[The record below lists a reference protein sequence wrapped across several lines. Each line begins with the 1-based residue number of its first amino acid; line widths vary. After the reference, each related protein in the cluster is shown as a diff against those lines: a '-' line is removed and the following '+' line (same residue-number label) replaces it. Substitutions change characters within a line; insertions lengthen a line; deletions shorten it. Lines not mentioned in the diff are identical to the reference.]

1 MPQMDRRKF
10 MIIFQFPLAFTLL
23 ILPFFI
29 YFLLPPLKGLH
40 GDALRVPFLN
50 DIAQINL
57 LAGSLWGQKSQGK
70 SSKLLYAI
78 LYTSW
83 IFLSLAVARPQWVG
97 EPLRTNNYGRD
108 ILLVTDIST
117 SMLEPDFTY
126 NNRRIDRLTA
136 VKLAADSFIKQ
147 RTSDR
152 IGLILFGTRAY
163 LQSPIT
169 FDKQS
174 VLDILWS
181 TDAGMAG
188 NSTAIGDAVGLAL
201 KTLSSSP
208 TADKDKTI
216 ILLTDGENNDG
227 SLSMPEVLKLAKDEN
242 IKIYTIGVSGEN
254 QILNSFFGVK
264 LPQIKGLDEET
275 LKLLAAETKGNYYR
289 ASDTNSLQQI
299 YKEIDSLEPSLD
311 KDQYIQERKD
321 LFYYPLAIS
330 LMMVLFL
337 LMIKRRTI

>member
-1 MPQMDRRKF
+1 
-10 MIIFQFPLAFTLL
+10 MIILQYPVVLGLL
-23 ILPFFI
+23 LLPFLI
-29 YFLLPPLKGLH
+29 YYLLPPLKGVH
-40 GDALRVPFLN
+40 GDALRVPFLQ

-57 LAGSLWGQKSQGK
+57 LAGSLWGQKNQGN
-70 SSKLLYAI
+70 SSKLFYAI
-78 LYTSW
+78 LYISW
-83 IFLSLAVARPQWVG
+83 IFLCLAASRPQWVG
-97 EPLRTNNYGRD
+97 EPIRTNNYGRD

-136 VKLAADSFIKQ
+136 VKIAADNFIKQ

-163 LQSPIT
+163 LQAPIT

-201 KTLSSSP
+201 KTLSASK
-208 TADKDKTI
+208 TANKDKTI

-254 QILNSFFGVK
+254 KVINSFFGIK
-264 LPQIKGLDEET
+264 IPQIKGLDEET

-289 ASDTNSLQQI
+289 ASDTSALQQI
-299 YKEIDSLEPSLD
+299 YKEIDHLEPSLD
-311 KDQYIQERKD
+311 EDQYIQERKD
-321 LFYYPLAIS
+321 LFYYPLSIS
-330 LMMVLFL
+330 LGIIL
-337 LMIKRRTI
+337 LLLLLTRRKGK

>member
-1 MPQMDRRKF
+1 
-10 MIIFQFPLAFTLL
+10 MIVFAYPWATVLLAA
-23 ILPFFI
+23 PFFI
-29 YFLLPPLKGLH
+29 YYLLPPLKGMH

-57 LAGSLWGQKSQGK
+57 LSGSLWGQKTGAKTNIFSYI
-70 SSKLLYAI
+70 LLYIA
-78 LYTSW
+78 W
-83 IFLSLAVARPQWVG
+83 VFLCLAVARPQWVG
-97 EPLRTNNYGRD
+97 EPIKTNNYGRD

-136 VKLAADSFIKQ
+136 VKLAADNFIKQ

-163 LQSPIT
+163 LQAPIT

-201 KTLSSSP
+201 KTLSSIATP
-208 TADKDKTI
+208 NKDKTI

-254 QILNSFFGVK
+254 QILNSFFGIK

-299 YKEIDSLEPSLD
+299 YKEIDSLEPSID
-311 KDQYIQERKD
+311 EDQYIQERKD
-321 LFYYPLAIS
+321 LFYYPLTVS
-330 LMMVLFL
+330 LMIVLL
-337 LMIKRRTI
+337 LSLSKRRMV

>member
-1 MPQMDRRKF
+1 
-10 MIIFQFPLAFTLL
+10 MIIFAYPLAFTLL
-23 ILPFFI
+23 VVPFLI
-29 YFLLPPLKGLH
+29 HYLLPPLKGLH

-70 SSKLLYAI
+70 SSKLLSII
-78 LYTSW
+78 LYIGW
-83 IFLSLAVARPQWVG
+83 IFLVLAAARPQWVG
-97 EPLRTNNYGRD
+97 EPIKTNNYGRD

-163 LQSPIT
+163 LQAPIT

-174 VLDILWS
+174 ILDILWS

-208 TADKDKTI
+208 IANKDKTI

-254 QILNSFFGVK
+254 QILNSFFGIK

-299 YKEIDSLEPSLD
+299 YKEIDRLEPSLD
-311 KDQYIQERKD
+311 EDQYIQERKD

-330 LMMVLFL
+330 VAIVLL
-337 LMIKRRTI
+337 LLLIKRRTI

>member
-1 MPQMDRRKF
+1 
-10 MIIFQFPLAFTLL
+10 MIIFQYPLALILL
-23 ILPFFI
+23 IMPFFV
-29 YFLLPPLKGLH
+29 YYLLPPLKGLH
-40 GDALRVPFLN
+40 GDALRVPFLQ

-57 LAGSLWGQKSQGK
+57 LAGSLWGQKKQGK
-70 SSKLLYAI
+70 SNKLLYAI
-78 LYTSW
+78 LYLSW
-83 IFLSLAVARPQWVG
+83 IFLVLAAARPQWVG
-97 EPLRTNNYGRD
+97 EPIRANNYGRD

-136 VKLAADSFIKQ
+136 VKLAADNFIKQ

-163 LQSPIT
+163 LQAPIT

-174 VLDILWS
+174 VLDILWA

-208 TADKDKTI
+208 TSNKDKTI

-254 QILNSFFGVK
+254 QILNSFFGIK

-275 LKLLAAETKGNYYR
+275 LKLLASETKGNYYR
-289 ASDTNSLQQI
+289 AADTNSLQQI
-299 YKEIDSLEPSLD
+299 YKEIDRLEPSLD
-311 KDQYIQERKD
+311 EDQYIQERKD
-321 LFYYPLAIS
+321 LFYYPLALS
-330 LMMVLFL
+330 LIIVIFL
-337 LMIKRRTI
+337 LHITRRKS